1 MFCQASA
8 TAKAAVFP
16 SANAGN
22 TLSPS
27 RSLLWRRTGDPKGG
41 DNKGMGFPRSVTQS
55 DAVRPATLPLV
66 LACSRRSAVDQSL
79 GTDDGFADSQPSDS
93 RPTQAKHQNGFI
105 WSAVFVG
112 PRRSAPAVIR

>member
-1 MFCQASA
+1 MFRQASA
-8 TAKAAVFP
+8 TAWAAGFP

-22 TLSPS
+22 TFRPS
-27 RSLLWRRTGDPKGG
+27 RSLLWRRTGVPYGG
-41 DNKGMGFPRSVTQS
+41 ESSGMGFPRKVTQS
-55 DAVRPATLPLV
+55 DAGRPATLPLA

-93 RPTQAKHQNGFI
+93 RPIQAKHQNGFI

-112 PRRSAPAVIR
+112 PRRSAP